1 MSDLHLVRISA
12 KQAGY
17 MELPG
22 AEKDG
27 DCRKVEVKGGI
38 SQKLGC
44 CNLFELGKD
53 AEKQFRCGTC
63 EYHLKPK
70 DDPGARMLEIVRQ
83 RKKAS

>member
-22 AEKDG
+22 AKKDG
-27 DCRKVEVKGGI
+27 DCRKVEVEGGI

-44 CNLFELGKD
+44 CNLFEQGKG
-53 AEKQFRCGTC
+53 AENQFRCGTC
-63 EYHLKPK
+63 EYHIKAK
-70 DDPGARMLEIVRQ
+70 DDPRARMLEIVRS